1 MILQAVQHNL
11 PIFITIFEHVW
22 SPRSE
27 RCSMEINLQQT
38 KLREKN
44 GEFTVLLLY
53 SLGRTSRCNKLE
65 NGLIFIH

>member
-11 PIFITIFEHVW
+11 SIFILNVYIW